1 MGFQE
6 GRRAFAMEV
15 DSTDK
20 RSNGV
25 KSRLIWR
32 MWRTK
37 KGLRDVTGDKNVLG
51 AKINPS
57 SRQIWKIDP
66 PFFFPLVGVR
76 LENKMVNTI
85 WLPQKPIMILA
96 IMLVRDFG
104 VQPKEGREKR
114 ILKIKGINV
123 NRRFRNDG
131 RHITKRDGGGGAII
145 KKDVKELSAE
155 ESTERGM
162 SMTVPAR
169 SMLEVGSSR
178 STQVPGG
185 YNSSMGGLSSR

>member
-1 MGFQE
+1 M
-6 GRRAFAMEV
+6 
-15 DSTDK
+15 
-20 RSNGV
+20 
-25 KSRLIWR
+25 
-32 MWRTK
+32 
-37 KGLRDVTGDKNVLG
+37 RDVTGDKNALD

-76 LENKMVNTI
+76 LENKTVNAI
-85 WLPQKPIMILA
+85 RLPQKPLMILA

-114 ILKIKGINV
+114 ILRIGGINV

-145 KKDVKELSAE
+145 KEDDVRRRRIRRIVGGGINRERNVHDSTGE
-155 ESTERGM
+155 EH
-162 SMTVPAR
+162 
-169 SMLEVGSSR
+169 VGSRVKPFDPSAR
-178 STQVPGG
+178 RIQFLNGRIVVAIK
-185 YNSSMGGLSSR
+185 